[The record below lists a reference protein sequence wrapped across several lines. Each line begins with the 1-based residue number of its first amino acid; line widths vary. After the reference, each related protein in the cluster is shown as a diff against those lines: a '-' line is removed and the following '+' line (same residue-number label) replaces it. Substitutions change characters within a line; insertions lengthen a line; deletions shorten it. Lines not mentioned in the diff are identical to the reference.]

1 MGIFD
6 IVEPQDDIEISSR
19 TSPGILYVYA
29 ERGGIL
35 PDTSTKPT
43 YCALEG
49 KMGTDWMPITEKQYQ
64 NAIKVLEENGSKLK
78 DIPGIPGL
86 KGLHF
91 NNCLARFGS
100 RYFRIHEE
108 KHSYIALSAD
118 SGNRKE
124 IKNLALMLDLPFPK
138 SEDDLILEEISVSG
152 RTGP

>member
-1 MGIFD
+1 MALT
-6 IVEPQDDIEISSR
+6 SSKENAFNQK
-19 TSPGILYVYA
+19 TASGILYVYA
-29 ERGGIL
+29 EREGIL

-138 SEDDLILEEISVSG
+138 TVEELIREEINCG
-152 RTGP
+152 WLNQ